1 MPPRSR
7 LAGGSGGPVLVACD
21 MSSRKSPIAAQRARN
36 ARLTAQAERIAEHD
50 RLEFGSPALPVILL
64 PANSR
69 NTTEL
74 PEESRDA
81 FLDKLRVTIAEAFS
95 EAVRDNSAPMSA
107 EAVQAREDAGWAL
120 PDSIPAM
127 PDIIGASCGTCRGE
141 CCTAGGTHGFLHA
154 DSIMR
159 VRAHLTDDGEPVTPE
174 SLEARYASHLPARH
188 YRGSC
193 VFHTTAGCN
202 LPRALRSNL
211 CNRYVCGGLAQLTR
225 ALVATAHTSAYV
237 AAADSV
243 HLRRVALVTVTGS
256 RSLTLREP

>member
-1 MPPRSR
+1 
-7 LAGGSGGPVLVACD
+7 
-21 MSSRKSPIAAQRARN
+21 MSSRESPIAAQRARN
-36 ARLTAQAERIAEHD
+36 AHLTAQAEQIALDDRAEHG
-50 RLEFGSPALPVILL
+50 LPELPVILL

-81 FLDKLRVTIAEAFS
+81 FLDQLRATIAEAFR
-95 EAVRDNSAPMSA
+95 ETVRDNRAPMSA
-107 EAVQAREDAGWAL
+107 EAESARQDAGWAL
-120 PDSIPAM
+120 PTSIPAM
-127 PDIIGASCGTCRGE
+127 SDIIGASCGTCRGE

-154 DSIMR
+154 DSILR
-159 VRAHLTDDGEPVTPE
+159 VRAQLTDDGETVTAE
-174 SLEARYASHLPARH
+174 SLEARYASHVPMRH

-193 VFHTTAGCN
+193 VFHTTTGCN

-225 ALVATAHTSAYV
+225 ALVSSAQTSAYV

-243 HLRRVALVTVTGS
+243 HLRRVALVTERGA
-256 RSLTLREP
+256 RAITLRES

>member
-1 MPPRSR
+1 
-7 LAGGSGGPVLVACD
+7 
-21 MSSRKSPIAAQRARN
+21 MSSRESPIAAQRARN
-36 ARLTAQAERIAEHD
+36 ALLAARAEQMARDDRAEHGGP
-50 RLEFGSPALPVILL
+50 ELPVILL

-69 NTTEL
+69 NTVEL
-74 PEESRDA
+74 PEASRDA
-81 FLDKLRVTIAEAFS
+81 FLDRLRGTIAEAFG

-107 EAVQAREDAGWAL
+107 EADAARQDAGWAL
-120 PDSIPAM
+120 PASIPAM

-154 DSIMR
+154 DSIRR
-159 VRAHLTDDGEPVTPE
+159 VRAQLTDDGETVTPE
-174 SLEARYASHLPARH
+174 SLEARYASYLPARH

-193 VFHTTAGCN
+193 VFHTTAGCH

-225 ALVATAHTSAYV
+225 ALVSTGQTSAYV

-243 HLRRVALVTVTGS
+243 HLRRVALVTVSGS
-256 RSLTLREP
+256 RAIPLRDVN

>member
-1 MPPRSR
+1 
-7 LAGGSGGPVLVACD
+7 
-21 MSSRKSPIAAQRARN
+21 MSSRESPIAAQRARN
-36 ARLTAQAERIAEHD
+36 ARLTAQAEEIARAD
-50 RLEFGSPALPVILL
+50 RVAHGLPALPVILL
-64 PANSR
+64 PANTR

-74 PEESRDA
+74 PDESREA
-81 FLDKLRVTIAEAFS
+81 FLDKLRGTIALAFD
-95 EAVRDNSAPMSA
+95 EAVRDNRAPMSA
-107 EAVQAREDAGWAL
+107 EAESARQDAGWAL
-120 PDSIPAM
+120 PASIPAM

-154 DSIMR
+154 DSIVR
-159 VRAHLTDDGEPVTPE
+159 VRAQLTDDGETVTAE
-174 SLEARYASHLPARH
+174 SLEARYASHLPVRH

-225 ALVATAHTSAYV
+225 ALVSSQQTSAYV

-243 HLRRVALVTVTGS
+243 HLRRVALVTVDGA
-256 RSLTLREP
+256 RRCDLTP

>member
-1 MPPRSR
+1 
-7 LAGGSGGPVLVACD
+7 
-21 MSSRKSPIAAQRARN
+21 MSSRESPIAAQRARN
-36 ARLTAQAERIAEHD
+36 ARLTAQAEALARADQAEHG
-50 RLEFGSPALPVILL
+50 LPELPVVLL

-81 FLDKLRVTIAEAFS
+81 FLEKLHGTIAEAFG
-95 EAVRDNSAPMSA
+95 EAVRDNNAPMSA
-107 EAVQAREDAGWAL
+107 EAEAAREDAGWAL
-120 PDSIPAM
+120 PASIPAM

-154 DSIMR
+154 DSITR
-159 VRAHLTDDGEPVTPE
+159 VRAQLTDDGETVTAE

-193 VFHTTAGCN
+193 VFHTTAGCH
-202 LPRALRSNL
+202 LPRGLRSNL

-225 ALVATAHTSAYV
+225 ALVSSEQTSAYV

-243 HLRRVALVTVTGS
+243 HLRRLALVTVTGT
-256 RSLTLREP
+256 RAVTLRDVN

>member
-1 MPPRSR
+1 
-7 LAGGSGGPVLVACD
+7 
-21 MSSRKSPIAAQRARN
+21 MSSRESPIAAQRARN
-36 ARLTAQAERIAEHD
+36 ARLTAQAEQIAGADRIEQG
-50 RLEFGSPALPVILL
+50 LPALPVILL

-74 PEESRDA
+74 PEASREA
-81 FLDKLRVTIAEAFS
+81 FLDKLRGTIAEAFR

-107 EAVQAREDAGWAL
+107 EATQAREDAGWAL
-120 PDSIPAM
+120 PESIPAM
-127 PDIIGASCGTCRGE
+127 PDLIGASCGTCRGE

-154 DSIMR
+154 DSITR
-159 VRAHLTDDGEPVTPE
+159 VRAQLTDDGETVTAE
-174 SLEARYASHLPARH
+174 SLEARYASYLPTRH

-225 ALVATAHTSAYV
+225 ALVSSQQTSAYV

-243 HLRRVALVTVTGS
+243 HLRRLALVTVTGARAIPLGES
-256 RSLTLREP
+256 

>member
-1 MPPRSR
+1 MTSR
-7 LAGGSGGPVLVACD
+7 E
-21 MSSRKSPIAAQRARN
+21 SPIAAQRARN
-36 ARLTAQAERIAEHD
+36 ARLTEQAEQIARDD
-50 RLEFGSPALPVILL
+50 RAVYGGPELPVILL

-81 FLDKLRVTIAEAFS
+81 FLEKLRGTIAEAFND
-95 EAVRDNSAPMSA
+95 AVRDNRAPMSA
-107 EAVQAREDAGWAL
+107 EAESARQDAGWAL
-120 PDSIPAM
+120 PESIPAM

-154 DSIMR
+154 DSITR
-159 VRAHLTDDGEPVTPE
+159 VRAELAEDGTVVSAE
-174 SLEARYASHLPARH
+174 SLEALYASHLPARH

-193 VFHTTAGCN
+193 VFHTTAGCH
-202 LPRALRSNL
+202 LPRSLRSNL

-225 ALVATAHTSAYV
+225 ALVSTQQTSAYV

-243 HLRRVALVTVTGS
+243 HLRRVALITVQGS
-256 RSLTLREP
+256 RALTLRDA

>member
-1 MPPRSR
+1 MPSR
-7 LAGGSGGPVLVACD
+7 E
-21 MSSRKSPIAAQRARN
+21 SPIAAQRARN
-36 ARLTAQAERIAEHD
+36 ARLSAQAEQIARDDRAEHG
-50 RLEFGSPALPVILL
+50 LPELPVILL

-74 PEESRDA
+74 PEASRDA
-81 FLDKLRVTIAEAFS
+81 FLDKLRGTIAAAFS
-95 EAVRDNSAPMSA
+95 EAVRDNHAPMSA
-107 EAVQAREDAGWAL
+107 EAESARRDAWGQDADWAL
-120 PDSIPAM
+120 PESIPAM
-127 PDIIGASCGTCRGE
+127 PDLIGASCGTCRGE

-154 DSIMR
+154 DSITR
-159 VRAHLTDDGEPVTPE
+159 VRAQLTDEGETVTAE
-174 SLEARYASHLPARH
+174 SLEARYASHLPMRH

-225 ALVATAHTSAYV
+225 ALVASAQTSAYV

-243 HLRRVALVTVTGS
+243 HLRRVALVTVQGA
-256 RSLTLREP
+256 RVIPLRES

>member
-1 MPPRSR
+1 
-7 LAGGSGGPVLVACD
+7 
-21 MSSRKSPIAAQRARN
+21 MSSRESPIAAQRARN
-36 ARLTAQAERIAEHD
+36 ARLTTQAEQLALADRAEYG
-50 RLEFGSPALPVILL
+50 LPELPVILL

-74 PEESRDA
+74 PEESHDA
-81 FLDKLRVTIAEAFS
+81 FLEKLRGTIAEAFG

-107 EAVQAREDAGWAL
+107 EATQAREDAGWAL
-120 PDSIPAM
+120 PESIPAM

-159 VRAHLTDDGEPVTPE
+159 VRAQLTDDGETVTPE
-174 SLEARYASHLPARH
+174 SLEERYASHLPTRH

-225 ALVATAHTSAYV
+225 ALVSTAQTSAYV

-243 HLRRVALVTVTGS
+243 HLRRMALVTVTGS
-256 RSLTLREP
+256 RSLALRDG

>member
-1 MPPRSR
+1 
-7 LAGGSGGPVLVACD
+7 
-21 MSSRKSPIAAQRARN
+21 MSSRESPIAAQRARN
-36 ARLTAQAERIAEHD
+36 ARLTAQAEALARADRAEHG
-50 RLEFGSPALPVILL
+50 LPELPVILL

-81 FLDKLRVTIAEAFS
+81 FLEKLRGTIAEAFS
-95 EAVRDNSAPMSA
+95 EAVRDNRAPMSA

-120 PDSIPAM
+120 PASIPAM

-154 DSIMR
+154 DSITR
-159 VRAHLTDDGEPVTPE
+159 VRAQLTDDGETVTPE

-202 LPRALRSNL
+202 LPRGLRSNL

-225 ALVATAHTSAYV
+225 ALVSSQQTSAYV

-243 HLRRVALVTVTGS
+243 HLRRLALVTVTGT
-256 RSLTLREP
+256 RAVTLRDVN

>member
-1 MPPRSR
+1 
-7 LAGGSGGPVLVACD
+7 
-21 MSSRKSPIAAQRARN
+21 MSSRESPIAAQRARN
-36 ARLTAQAERIAEHD
+36 ARLLAQAEQMAQADRAEHGLPD
-50 RLEFGSPALPVILL
+50 LPVILL

-69 NTTEL
+69 NTTEF

-81 FLDKLRVTIAEAFS
+81 FLEKLRGTIAEAFR

-107 EAVQAREDAGWAL
+107 EAESARQDAGWAL
-120 PDSIPAM
+120 PESIPAM

-154 DSIMR
+154 DSITR
-159 VRAHLTDDGEPVTPE
+159 VRAQLTDDGETVSAE
-174 SLEARYASHLPARH
+174 SLEALYASHLPARH

-225 ALVATAHTSAYV
+225 ALVASQQTSAYV

-243 HLRRVALVTVTGS
+243 HLRRVALVTVAGS
-256 RSLTLREP
+256 RSVPLRES

>member
-1 MPPRSR
+1 
-7 LAGGSGGPVLVACD
+7 
-21 MSSRKSPIAAQRARN
+21 
-36 ARLTAQAERIAEHD
+36 
-50 RLEFGSPALPVILL
+50 
-64 PANSR
+64 
-69 NTTEL
+69 
-74 PEESRDA
+74 
-81 FLDKLRVTIAEAFS
+81 
-95 EAVRDNSAPMSA
+95 
-107 EAVQAREDAGWAL
+107 
-120 PDSIPAM
+120 M

-159 VRAHLTDDGEPVTPE
+159 VRAQLTDDGEVVTPE

-225 ALVATAHTSAYV
+225 ALVASQQSSAYV

-243 HLRRVALVTVTGS
+243 HLRRVALVTGHGS
-256 RSLTLREP
+256 RAIPLRES

>member
-1 MPPRSR
+1 MSPRE
-7 LAGGSGGPVLVACD
+7 
-21 MSSRKSPIAAQRARN
+21 SPIAAQRARN
-36 ARLTAQAERIAEHD
+36 ARLTAQAEQIALVDRTEHD
-50 RLEFGSPALPVILL
+50 LPELPVILL

-81 FLDKLRVTIAEAFS
+81 FLDKLRGTIAEAFR
-95 EAVRDNSAPMSA
+95 ETVRDNSAPMSA
-107 EAVQAREDAGWAL
+107 EAESARQDAWGQDAGWAL

-127 PDIIGASCGTCRGE
+127 PDIIGASCSTCRGE

-159 VRAHLTDDGEPVTPE
+159 VRAQLTDDGETVTGE
-174 SLEARYASHLPARH
+174 SLEARYASYLPTRH

-225 ALVATAHTSAYV
+225 ALVASQQTAAYV

-243 HLRRVALVTVTGS
+243 HLRRVALVTVQGA
-256 RSLTLREP
+256 RLIPLREL

>member
-1 MPPRSR
+1 
-7 LAGGSGGPVLVACD
+7 
-21 MSSRKSPIAAQRARN
+21 MSSRESPIAAQRARN
-36 ARLTAQAERIAEHD
+36 ARLTAQAEQLATAD
-50 RLEFGSPALPVILL
+50 REEQGLPALPVILL

-74 PEESRDA
+74 PEESRDT
-81 FLDKLRVTIAEAFS
+81 FLDKLRGTIAEAFL
-95 EAVRDNSAPMSA
+95 ETVRDNSAPMSA
-107 EAVQAREDAGWAL
+107 EATQAREDAGWTL
-120 PDSIPAM
+120 PESIPAM

-159 VRAHLTDDGEPVTPE
+159 VRAQLTDDGETVTPE
-174 SLEARYASHLPARH
+174 SLEAHYASFLPARH

-225 ALVATAHTSAYV
+225 ALVSTAQTSAYV

-243 HLRRVALVTVTGS
+243 HLRRMALVTVDGA
-256 RSLTLREP
+256 RSLPLRDG

>member
-1 MPPRSR
+1 
-7 LAGGSGGPVLVACD
+7 
-21 MSSRKSPIAAQRARN
+21 MSSRESPIAAQRARN
-36 ARLTAQAERIAEHD
+36 ARLLARAEELARED
-50 RLEFGSPALPVILL
+50 RDHHGGPELPVILL

-69 NTTEL
+69 NTTDL
-74 PEESRDA
+74 PEGSRDA
-81 FLDKLRVTIAEAFS
+81 FLDKLRGTIADVFRET
-95 EAVRDNSAPMSA
+95 VRDNSTPMSA
-107 EAVQAREDAGWAL
+107 EAESARLDAQQVDAQRVDAGWAL
-120 PDSIPAM
+120 PESIPAM

-154 DSIMR
+154 DSIRR
-159 VRAHLTDDGEPVTPE
+159 VRAQLTDDGESVTAE
-174 SLEARYASHLPARH
+174 SLEDRYASHLPARH

-225 ALVATAHTSAYV
+225 ALVSSQQSSAYV

-243 HLRRVALVTVTGS
+243 HLRRLALVTVQGA
-256 RSLTLREP
+256 RALPLGEA